1 MFKKKEAARVSEY
14 RLKKMMSEK
23 LEAIA
28 ATSTSAT
35 TSTTSSGISKKQILS
50 QSVEKTE
57 ISHPSSPRKKDE
69 VIGTLA
75 KKSSQRIALHNKS
88 ERKKSE

>member
-1 MFKKKEAARVSEY
+1 MPQEKKTERERRKYIEPKKYEVFKKKEAARVSEY

-35 TSTTSSGISKKQILS
+35 TSTTSSGISKKKI
-50 QSVEKTE
+50 
-57 ISHPSSPRKKDE
+57 
-69 VIGTLA
+69 
-75 KKSSQRIALHNKS
+75 
-88 ERKKSE
+88 